1 LSAWRNPFPELMEVT
16 IRPAVA
22 ADIPAVLSPWAG
34 CAAGAPTD
42 TSPALE
48 RLLRGQSG
56 ALLLAF
62 DGDRIVGTVIAAW
75 DGWRGN
81 IYRLVVAPG
90 HRRRG
95 IGRRLVLEAGRTFSA
110 AGVVRVSLFV
120 LSDDQDSGRFWASLR
135 DLGLEADPYPKTRY
149 IWHPALP
156 PSGSSSDHLSRNRKQ
171 LDRLRSVVEGLDPED
186 LRQDAGDGWTVSAW
200 LAHLAFWDRWT
211 MTRWERYATDG
222 AFDDI
227 PGPVLDF
234 VNSAALPSWLAVP
247 GGGAAEMALAAASEV
262 VGRIESLPPEAVA
275 AAQITGR
282 PAMVD
287 RTLHWSGYTHQIE
300 RALRGST
307 PRYA

>member
-1 LSAWRNPFPELMEVT
+1 MEVT

-22 ADIPAVLSPWAG
+22 GDIPAVLSLWADS
-34 CAAGAPTD
+34 AAGAGPTD
-42 TSPALE
+42 TFPALE
-48 RLLRGQSG
+48 RLLHGQSG

-62 DGDRIVGTVIAAW
+62 YGDRIVGTVIAAW

-95 IGRRLVLEAGRTFSA
+95 IGRRLVLEAGRKFSA
-110 AGVVRVSLFV
+110 ADVVRVSLFV
-120 LSDDQDSGRFWASLR
+120 LSDDEDANRFWTGLR
-135 DLGLEADPYPKTRY
+135 DLGLEVDPYPKTRY

-156 PSGSSSDHLSRNRKQ
+156 PGGSTTSDHLRRNRKQ
-171 LDRLRSVVEGLDPED
+171 LDRLQNVVEGLDPED
-186 LRQDAGDGWTVSAW
+186 LRQDAGDGWTVSAC

-211 MTRWERYATDG
+211 VTRWERYAADG
-222 AFDDI
+222 VFEDI

-234 VNSAALPSWLAVP
+234 VNSAALPLWLAVP
-247 GGGAAEMALAAASEV
+247 GEVAAAMALAAASEV

-275 AAQITGR
+275 VAQITGR

-287 RTLHWSGYTHQIE
+287 RTLHWSGHVDQIE
-300 RALRGST
+300 RAARGST
-307 PRYA
+307 PGDA

>member
-1 LSAWRNPFPELMEVT
+1 MEVT

-22 ADIPAVLSPWAG
+22 ADIPAVLSLWADS
-34 CAAGAPTD
+34 AAGAGPTD

-62 DGDRIVGTVIAAW
+62 DGDRIVGTVIASW

-95 IGRRLVLEAGRTFSA
+95 IGRRLVLEAGGKFSA

-120 LSDDQDSGRFWASLR
+120 LSDDEDANRFWTSLR
-135 DLGLEADPYPKTRY
+135 DLGLEVDPHPKTRY

-156 PSGSSSDHLSRNRKQ
+156 PGGSSSDHLRRNRKQ
-171 LDRLRSVVEGLDPED
+171 LDRLQSVVEGLDPED
-186 LRQDAGDGWTVSAW
+186 LRQDAGDGWTVSAC

-211 MTRWERYATDG
+211 VMRWERYAADG
-222 AFDDI
+222 VFDDI

-234 VNSAALPSWLAVP
+234 VNSAALPLWLAVP
-247 GGGAAEMALAAASEV
+247 SEVAAAMALSAASEV

-282 PAMVD
+282 PGMAD
-287 RTLHWSGYTHQIE
+287 RTLHWSGHVDQIE
-300 RALRGST
+300 RALRGSQ
-307 PRYA
+307 PSDA

>member
-1 LSAWRNPFPELMEVT
+1 MEVT

-22 ADIPAVLSPWAG
+22 ADIPAMLSLWAES
-34 CAAGAPTD
+34 AAGAGPTD

-48 RLLRGQSG
+48 RLLSDQSG

-62 DGDRIVGTVIAAW
+62 DGDRTVGTVIAAW

-95 IGRRLVLEAGRTFSA
+95 IGRRLVLEAGRKFSA

-120 LSDDQDSGRFWASLR
+120 LSDDEDANRFWTSLR
-135 DLGLEADPYPKTRY
+135 DLGLEVDPYPKTRY

-156 PSGSSSDHLSRNRKQ
+156 PGGSTSDHLRRNRRQ

-186 LRQDAGDGWTVSAW
+186 LRQGAGDGWTVSAC
-200 LAHLAFWDRWT
+200 LAHLGFWDRLT
-211 MTRWERYATDG
+211 VTRWGRYAADG
-222 AFDDI
+222 VFDDI
-227 PGPVLDF
+227 PGPVVDF
-234 VNSAALPSWLAVP
+234 VNSAALPLWLAVP
-247 GGGAAEMALAAASEV
+247 GEVAAAMALAAAREV

-282 PAMVD
+282 PAMAD
-287 RTLHWSGYTHQIE
+287 RTLHWSGHLDQIE
-300 RALRGST
+300 RAMRGSK
-307 PRYA
+307 PGDA

>member
-1 LSAWRNPFPELMEVT
+1 MEVT

-22 ADIPAVLSPWAG
+22 ADIPAVLSLWAES
-34 CAAGAPTD
+34 AAGAGPTD

-48 RLLRGQSG
+48 RLLRGHSG

-120 LSDDQDSGRFWASLR
+120 LSDDEDANRFWASLR
-135 DLGLEADPYPKTRY
+135 DLGLEVDPYPKTRY

-186 LRQDAGDGWTVSAW
+186 LRQDAGDGWTLSAC

-211 MTRWERYATDG
+211 VTRWERYAADG
-222 AFDDI
+222 VFDDI

-234 VNSAALPSWLAVP
+234 VNRAALPSWLAVP
-247 GGGAAEMALAAASEV
+247 GEVAAEMGLAAASEV
-262 VGRIESLPPEAVA
+262 VGRIESLPPEAIA

-282 PAMVD
+282 PAMAD
-287 RTLHWSGYTHQIE
+287 RTLHWSGHLDQIE
-300 RALRGST
+300 RALRGSK
-307 PRYA
+307 PRDA